1 MLTETLA
8 LNLHFKG
15 QRTYITGADIAQGML
30 NHIGVCSKLRI
41 EFHHMAACALDMREV
56 LADQLPALKHKDD
69 VYALLAATDAD
80 GVQRYWLAQ
89 AQAQAQTQ
97 EAQVLRLDYDESVF
111 TRHALLEDQLIHAD
125 AASMQASPVDALV
138 ALNKYL
144 LNQCVEVHPW
154 IFVRLDMQHWPF
166 DSSGVQL
173 QLTGQASHGIHKTS
187 ILSHGTVVGHIYFT
201 RSATT

>member
-1 MLTETLA
+1 MLTETIP

-30 NHIGVCSKLRI
+30 NYIGVCTKLRI
-41 EFHHMAACALDMREV
+41 EFHHMAACALSMHEV
-56 LADQLPALKHKDD
+56 LADQLPSMKQRDD
-69 VYALLAATDAD
+69 VYAWLAATDAE

-89 AQAQAQTQ
+89 AQTRAT
-97 EAQVLRLDYDESVF
+97 QVLRLGYDESVF
-111 TRHALLEDQLIHAD
+111 TRHALLEDKRIHAD
-125 AASMQASPVDALV
+125 VASMQASPVDALV

-166 DSSGVQL
+166 DSSGVQI
-173 QLTGQASHGIHKTS
+173 QLTGQASHGIHKTT
-187 ILSHGTVVGHIYFT
+187 ILSHGVVVGHIYFT